1 VAELENKKR
10 WKVMTSDVILREM
23 TKDDLPIFFVYQL
36 DPTAN
41 YMAAFTAKDP
51 TDRNAFTVHWE
62 KILYDEGI
70 EKKTIIFN
78 GQVAGQVL
86 SFQQFGEPEVSYWI
100 GKEYWGKGVAT
111 KALSQFL
118 NHLKIRPL
126 YARAAKDNIAS
137 IRVLE
142 KCGFTIFGEDEGFS
156 NARGEDVEE
165 FILKLGK

>member
-1 VAELENKKR
+1 
-10 WKVMTSDVILREM
+10 MTSDVILRDM
-23 TKDDLPIFFVYQL
+23 IVDDLPIFFEYQL

-41 YMAAFTAKDP
+41 YMAAFTAKNP
-51 TDRNAFTVHWE
+51 ADRNAFTAHWK
-62 KILYDEGI
+62 KILYDGHVA
-70 EKKTIIFN
+70 KKTIIFN

-111 KALSQFL
+111 TALSQFL

-142 KCGFTIFGEDEGFS
+142 KCGFTVFGEDKGFS
-156 NARGEDVEE
+156 NAREEDVEE
-165 FILKLGK
+165 FILKLGN